1 MDYRNVW
8 RSSYW
13 YFLLIQLSCITYDNI
28 VVRYVEQV
36 HISITH
42 CVLQL

>member
-13 YFLLIQLSCITYDNI
+13 YFLFIQLSCITYGNI
-28 VVRYVEQV
+28 VARYVKQV
-36 HISITH
+36 HISTTH
-42 CVLQL
+42 CVVQL